1 MNASEL
7 ERLELVIDTA
17 GVSRRIELLLPIGV
31 RPRQLSVRTLLLGI
45 LLVAAACRPAHL
57 RRVHQAL
64 TALPEAQQ
72 RRLGIIA
79 HWRDGP
85 HLLTYRQVERTFGLV
100 VSKLANDTPD
110 GTPSELLSQVLD
122 QLLEAS
128 ITVLGEPATSSYA
141 VDWTDQETW
150 SRPPPKRDAKRDD
163 PKPNPDNDGDHEP
176 TADPKQPTPDN
187 DGDGDGEDD
196 QRCADP
202 EAAWGHRRG
211 NHPGQKDEAFYGYY
225 LQAATTVKDEHGP
238 EVPEL
243 ARRMLLTSCH
253 VDPPP
258 AFVPVLERMANDN
271 ITIADV
277 LADSGYAYRVAENWA
292 LPIRAL
298 GAELIQDLHPND
310 RGPNGTH
317 MGATCANGNLY
328 CPATPTTLLQ
338 TQPLARGASAEH
350 TAKHDQQ
357 CAELAR
363 YKLWFASDFATEV
376 PWFFNL
382 ILGGFRGPGPGG
394 RNDGR
399 RQAAPTPAVDAGG
412 EVGDLFGGD
421 LAGDLAGRRGAEVR
435 GGRERDHPLA
445 GVGEGRGVGR
455 VRVGEARPGGLARA
469 GGAGGRPSGE
479 RSAVGGAEGDGSGV
493 DVVPGKATLG
503 LFGPVPARVSAEV
516 KFELLG
522 LIDQAVADGWAHA
535 RACRVLDLPD
545 SRAHHW
551 RQRLRETGTLEDG
564 RPGGGAVHGLLA
576 WEEQAILDLIE
587 QWGPVDR
594 SHRKLAHRGS
604 YTDTVFV
611 SPSTLLR
618 VALKHR
624 IRLLGE
630 RFRPRPPKLPFPE
643 ISWEKNRIWIW
654 DATHF
659 TRAKRVAYA
668 IVDVVTRYWIGY
680 LLSSEQTHTQVQLLF
695 ARALEDQGLLGPDG
709 LPLRDDDEDGP
720 ILVAWSD
727 NGAEM
732 TAIDTRQFMALMA
745 IAQHHGR
752 PGTPTD
758 QAHVESFFSHLKGDW
773 PNLLAITDPG
783 ALDTELARIRGQY
796 NTVRLHAS
804 IGYVTPEDEHHGRGP
819 GIRRARI
826 AGMRRAHTERIKQ
839 NRANKK

>member
-1 MNASEL
+1 
-7 ERLELVIDTA
+7 
-17 GVSRRIELLLPIGV
+17 
-31 RPRQLSVRTLLLGI
+31 
-45 LLVAAACRPAHL
+45 
-57 RRVHQAL
+57 
-64 TALPEAQQ
+64 
-72 RRLGIIA
+72 
-79 HWRDGP
+79 
-85 HLLTYRQVERTFGLV
+85 
-100 VSKLANDTPD
+100 
-110 GTPSELLSQVLD
+110 
-122 QLLEAS
+122 
-128 ITVLGEPATSSYA
+128 
-141 VDWTDQETW
+141 
-150 SRPPPKRDAKRDD
+150 
-163 PKPNPDNDGDHEP
+163 
-176 TADPKQPTPDN
+176 
-187 DGDGDGEDD
+187 
-196 QRCADP
+196 
-202 EAAWGHRRG
+202 
-211 NHPGQKDEAFYGYY
+211 
-225 LQAATTVKDEHGP
+225 
-238 EVPEL
+238 
-243 ARRMLLTSCH
+243 
-253 VDPPP
+253 
-258 AFVPVLERMANDN
+258 
-271 ITIADV
+271 
-277 LADSGYAYRVAENWA
+277 
-292 LPIRAL
+292 
-298 GAELIQDLHPND
+298 
-310 RGPNGTH
+310 
-317 MGATCANGNLY
+317 
-328 CPATPTTLLQ
+328 
-338 TQPLARGASAEH
+338 
-350 TAKHDQQ
+350 
-357 CAELAR
+357 
-363 YKLWFASDFATEV
+363 
-376 PWFFNL
+376 
-382 ILGGFRGPGPGG
+382 
-394 RNDGR
+394 
-399 RQAAPTPAVDAGG
+399 
-412 EVGDLFGGD
+412 
-421 LAGDLAGRRGAEVR
+421 
-435 GGRERDHPLA
+435 
-445 GVGEGRGVGR
+445 
-455 VRVGEARPGGLARA
+455 
-469 GGAGGRPSGE
+469 
-479 RSAVGGAEGDGSGV
+479 
-493 DVVPGKATLG
+493 
-503 LFGPVPARVSAEV
+503 VSAEV
-516 KFELLG
+516 KLELLG

-587 QWGPVDR
+587 RWGPVDR

-773 PNLLAITDPG
+773 PTLLAINDPA

-826 AGMRRAHTERIKQ
+826 AGMRRAQTERIKQ